1 MYFTS
6 GLDVVILYLYS
17 TEEGNILVQSE
28 SVFRVYLKVQVREIR
43 IIVVD
48 IIIRQT
54 EGFINDE
61 FMILVLKSF
70 IRDAS
75 RKNMILPYHVYS
87 RIG

>member
-43 IIVVD
+43 II
-48 IIIRQT
+48 IRQT

>member
-43 IIVVD
+43 II
-48 IIIRQT
+48 IRQT

-61 FMILVLKSF
+61 FMIRVLKSF